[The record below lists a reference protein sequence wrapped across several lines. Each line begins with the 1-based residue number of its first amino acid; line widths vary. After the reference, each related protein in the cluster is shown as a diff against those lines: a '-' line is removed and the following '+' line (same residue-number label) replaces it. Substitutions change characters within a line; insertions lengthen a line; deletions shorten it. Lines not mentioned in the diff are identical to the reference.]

1 MLAST
6 GPRATAKLRIIL
18 LITCMIIPLSLQLSS
33 VHAATLAVGSDKN
46 EYNKSETVYITGTL
60 TNGDSPI
67 VGADIA
73 IEVKNDLAVKVFE
86 AQVKTNGTGAF
97 STNLSIPN
105 SFRTGQYTI
114 YAAYQSDRAQST
126 FTIVSRFTLDSKTN
140 PAGTAWASGTYLLG
154 AKVNQTSSSGPSGD
168 QSATSTTFTPTV
180 ESLSVTLGSG
190 DKLLL
195 IGASQLWNDNPA
207 VGSSICISRN
217 GTRISGDMFAV
228 GASPIHRHL
237 ATAIAV
243 DSPAAGTY
251 TYTLDF
257 KTNPTGKAWA
267 SGTYLLAV
275 KISDSW
281 SDGPTGDQ
289 STTSTS
295 FTSTAENVSVT
306 VGSGEKLLL
315 IGTSQLWNDNPAIG
329 SSICISRDGAIIS
342 GDMFAV
348 GASANHRHLA
358 TAVAADSTIGS
369 HTYTLDFKTDPGGK
383 AWASG
388 TYLLA
393 VKISQSYSSG
403 PTGDQSTTSNT
414 FTPTAEDLNLG
425 IGSGDKLL
433 VIGTS
438 QLWNNNPP
446 VGSSICV
453 SKDGTRISGDMFAVG
468 ASLSH
473 RHLATAIAVWTAP

>member
-1 MLAST
+1 MEFYLPRVTCLILIITLLACVAST
-6 GPRATAKLRIIL
+6 SVVMRVQAFSRTSAVTLDNGED
-18 LITCMIIPLSLQLSS
+18 QLSS
-33 VHAATLAVGSDKN
+33 VVIDPSGS
-46 EYNKSETVYITGTL
+46 YAYFGTYTGPGIVVKGRL
-60 TNGDSPI
+60 SDMSR
-67 VGADIA
+67 VGALTLNAGEGGLVSAVIDPTGSYAYFGTYTSPGI
-73 IEVKNDLAVKVFE
+73 VVKV
-86 AQVKTNGTGAF
+86 
-97 STNLSIPN
+97 SL
-105 SFRTGQYTI
+105 
-114 YAAYQSDRAQST
+114 DD
-126 FTIVSRFTLDSKTN
+126 FTLDSKTD
-140 PAGTAWASGTYLLG
+140 PAGTAWVSGTYLLG
-154 AKVNQTSSSGPSGD
+154 AEVGDTWSSGPHGD

-425 IGSGDKLL
+425 IGSGDKFL